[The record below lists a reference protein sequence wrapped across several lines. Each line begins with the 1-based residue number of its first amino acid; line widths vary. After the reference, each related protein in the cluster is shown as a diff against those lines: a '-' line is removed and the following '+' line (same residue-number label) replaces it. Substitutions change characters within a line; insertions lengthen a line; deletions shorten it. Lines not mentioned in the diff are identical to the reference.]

1 MLSAF
6 VSLVSRGLLAV
17 LARLDPWVSVDVVA
31 VVGWIDLAAGL
42 QLVGISLVHL
52 LGL

>member
-17 LARLDPWVSVDVVA
+17 LTRLDPWGSVDVVA
-31 VVGWIDLAAGL
+31 VVSWIDLAAGL
-42 QLVGISLVHL
+42 QLVGVSFVHL